1 MTASSSSFALLLLLL
16 VAVSCRGEYSGDS
29 NKTDSEKTM
38 PFVPLHA
45 EQGLTRG
52 DASHGPAS
60 KDDNYGAMKPPGY
73 AGSATNKGEYLASQI
88 YLNGY
93 CCDFQTLPK
102 SFNLYEAYSSS
113 TLKGTVHP

>member
-16 VAVSCRGEYSGDS
+16 VAVSCRGEYSGGDS

-52 DASHGPAS
+52 DASHGPSS
-60 KDDNYGAMKPPGY
+60 KEDNYGAMKPPGY
-73 AGSATNKGEYLASQI
+73 AGSATNKGEYLASQTYAKWI
-88 YLNGY
+88 L
-93 CCDFQTLPK
+93 L
-102 SFNLYEAYSSS
+102 
-113 TLKGTVHP
+113 